1 MPIIM
6 TLLMKIEIGKLKN
19 DEYKLV
25 SMLKLW
31 FHSKELK
38 E

>member
-1 MPIIM
+1 
-6 TLLMKIEIGKLKN
+6 MKIEIGKLKN
-19 DEYKLV
+19 DEYRLA